1 MENYIGKFIGNRYE
15 ILNKIGEGGMAMVY
29 KARCHVLNR
38 LVAIKIL
45 KDEFVNDSDFIVKF
59 KNEALS
65 AASLNQQN
73 IISVYDVSEENK
85 VPFIVMEYVEGEN
98 IKEIIQKKGKF
109 DKETMLN
116 YSKQI
121 ALALREAHKNKIVH
135 RDIKSQNIM
144 VSKED
149 TIKVT
154 DFGIAKA
161 VSSSTITAVG
171 TIMGSVHYF
180 SPEQASGERIDER
193 SDIYSLGI
201 VMYEMLTG
209 RLPFDGDS
217 PVSIALKHIQEEIGF
232 DDFDDSPS
240 EIKDI
245 IRKATQKNPD
255 KRYKTINALIE
266 DIEYVQKSRFLV
278 SGAGFEDVTYK
289 EQFIED
295 DMYNTILFTDVAQ
308 EKNTKRKRARS
319 SYALPAD

>member
-171 TIMGSVHYF
+171 TIMGS
-180 SPEQASGERIDER
+180 S
-193 SDIYSLGI
+193 
-201 VMYEMLTG
+201 
-209 RLPFDGDS
+209 
-217 PVSIALKHIQEEIGF
+217 
-232 DDFDDSPS
+232 
-240 EIKDI
+240 
-245 IRKATQKNPD
+245 
-255 KRYKTINALIE
+255 
-266 DIEYVQKSRFLV
+266 
-278 SGAGFEDVTYK
+278 
-289 EQFIED
+289 
-295 DMYNTILFTDVAQ
+295 
-308 EKNTKRKRARS
+308 
-319 SYALPAD
+319 